1 MTRSAARLTAPLK
14 AWIRRVFGQ
23 YLAPFIE
30 RTPAAELIRQ
40 SARRHW
46 KLLLISLVAGLLGSL
61 SEGAT
66 LGVIF
71 LAVRLM
77 TGGSSATTTG
87 LPLMERLPWLQGPL
101 QALAGWSPAMLFV
114 LLLAIATG
122 LQLLFSVC
130 VYINSVASGYLGTRL
145 NREVTGLLNRRIL
158 SLSFACASRY
168 RVGDLLNYAG
178 GGGATVQQQ
187 IGLANGLIVNSLQL
201 LVYLAVLIAI
211 SPWLLLTVLLLGWAV
226 ALVQKQLLP
235 RIRLNAQAGLA
246 IAVELSSRITENIQ
260 GLRLLHSSGNLAD
273 TASRYE
279 TLLAEDER
287 VKRRSTRL
295 ESIIGPLSAVLPILV
310 IALIASLGV
319 VLFSVRASG
328 VLPNLVTFVLALQRL
343 NGRIGSLAAVATTY
357 ANSSASVGRLNAIL
371 SDDDKQFVRRGGQPF
386 AGLNQSIRFEG
397 VGLRYAPELAPALQ
411 VIDLEIPAGHTV
423 ALVGP
428 SGAGKSSIAD
438 LLVGLY
444 EPTLGKI
451 LVDGVDLRQLDLAS
465 WQRQLGV
472 VSQDT
477 FLFND
482 TIAGNIAFGMPH
494 ASRAEVQSA
503 AELAQAAGF
512 ISALPAGYDT
522 LIGERGYRLSGG
534 QRQRISLAR
543 AILRQP
549 QLLILDEA
557 TSALDTQSERLVQQA
572 IERFER
578 GHTVLVIAHRL
589 STIVRADEILVLDH
603 GRVLERGSHASL
615 LDLGGL
621 YAQLWSQQSHQD
633 LPGQPTAPKPAQ
645 R

>member
-1 MTRSAARLTAPLK
+1 MTRSAARLAAPLK
-14 AWIRRVFGQ
+14 AWIRRTFGL

-30 RTPAAELIRQ
+30 RTPAATLVRS
-40 SARRHW
+40 SARRQW
-46 KLLLISLVAGLLGSL
+46 KLLLISLSAGLLGSL

-77 TGGSSATTTG
+77 TGGNSAVTTAQ
-87 LPLMERLPWLQGPL
+87 PLLERLPWLQGPIQVL
-101 QALAGWSPAMLFV
+101 VGWSPGMLFV

-122 LQLLFSVC
+122 LQLLFSACIYV
-130 VYINSVASGYLGTRL
+130 NGVASGYLAARL

-158 SLSFACASRY
+158 SFSFACASRY
-168 RVGDLLNYAG
+168 RVGDLLSYAG
-178 GGGATVQQQ
+178 GGGPTVQQQ
-187 IGLANGLIVNSLQL
+187 LRLANDLIVNGLQL

-211 SPWLLLTVLLLGWAV
+211 SPWLLLVVVLLGWAV
-226 ALVQKQLLP
+226 AVVQKQLLP
-235 RIRLNAQAGLA
+235 RIRLNAQAGQA

-260 GLRLLHSSGNLAD
+260 GLRLLHSSGHLAE
-273 TASRYE
+273 TAIQYE
-279 TLLAEDER
+279 QLMAEDEY
-287 VKRRSTRL
+287 VKRRSSRL
-295 ESIIGPLSAVLPILV
+295 ESVIGPLSAVLPILV

-343 NGRIGSLAAVATTY
+343 NARISTLAAVATTY
-357 ANSSASVGRLNAIL
+357 ANSSASVSRLNAIL
-371 SDDDKQFVRRGGQPF
+371 GDSDKQFVRMGGKHSQ
-386 AGLNQSIRFEG
+386 GLHQAIRLEG
-397 VGLRYAPELAPALQ
+397 VGLRYAPELEPALQ
-411 VIDLEIPAGHTV
+411 EVDMEIPAGHTV

-444 EPTLGKI
+444 EPTQGRI
-451 LVDGVDLRQLDLAS
+451 LIDGVDLRQLDLAS

-477 FLFND
+477 FLMNA
-482 TIAGNIAFGMPH
+482 TIANNIAYGLPE
-494 ASRAEVQSA
+494 ASREQVQWA
-503 AELAQAAGF
+503 AEQAQAAGF
-512 ISALPAGYDT
+512 IEVLPEGYDT

-589 STIVRADEILVLDH
+589 STIVRADQILVLEA
-603 GRVLERGSHASL
+603 GRVVERGSHASL
-615 LDLGGL
+615 LNRDGL
-621 YAQLWSQQSHQD
+621 YSRLWAQQSQANPVHV
-633 LPGQPTAPKPAQ
+633 A
-645 R
+645 

>member
-1 MTRSAARLTAPLK
+1 MTRSAVRLAAPLK
-14 AWIRRVFGQ
+14 AWIRKTLGL

-30 RTPAAELIRQ
+30 RTPAATLVRS
-40 SARRHW
+40 SARRQW
-46 KLLLISLVAGLLGSL
+46 KLLLISLTAGLLGSL

-77 TGGSSATTTG
+77 TGGSSAATTAQ
-87 LPLMERLPWLQGPL
+87 PLLERLPWLQWPIQVL
-101 QALAGWSPAMLFV
+101 VGWSPGMLFV

-122 LQLLFSVC
+122 LQLLFSACIYV
-130 VYINSVASGYLGTRL
+130 NGVASGYLAARL

-158 SLSFACASRY
+158 SFSFACASRY

-178 GGGATVQQQ
+178 SGGPTVQQQ
-187 IGLANGLIVNSLQL
+187 LRLGNDLIVNGLQL

-211 SPWLLLTVLLLGWAV
+211 SPWLLLVVVLLGWAV

-235 RIRLNAQAGLA
+235 RIRHNAQAGQS
-246 IAVELSSRITENIQ
+246 IGVELSSRITENIQ
-260 GLRLLHSSGNLAD
+260 GLRLLHSSGHLAE
-273 TASRYE
+273 TASQYE
-279 TLLAEDER
+279 QLLAEDEQ
-287 VKRRSTRL
+287 VKRRSARL
-295 ESIIGPLSAVLPILV
+295 ESIIGPLSAVLPIV
-310 IALIASLGV
+310 MIALIASLGV

-343 NGRIGSLAAVATTY
+343 NARIGTLAAVATTY
-357 ANSSASVGRLNAIL
+357 ANSSAQVGRLNAIL
-371 SDDDKQFVRRGGQPF
+371 SDDDKQFVRPGGQAF
-386 AGLNQSIRFEG
+386 VGLRQAIRLEG
-397 VGLRYAPELAPALQ
+397 VSLRYAPELPPALLD
-411 VIDLEIPAGHTV
+411 IDLDIPAGHTV

-444 EPTLGKI
+444 EPSQGRI

-477 FLFND
+477 FLFNA
-482 TIAGNIAFGMPH
+482 TIADNIAYGLLE
-494 ASRAEVQSA
+494 ASREQVQWA
-503 AELAQAAGF
+503 AEQAQAAGF
-512 ISALPAGYDT
+512 IEVLPEGYDT

-572 IERFER
+572 IERFEQ

-589 STIVRADEILVLDH
+589 STIVRADQILVLEA
-603 GRVLERGSHASL
+603 GRVVERGSHASL
-615 LDLGGL
+615 LNRDGL
-621 YAQLWSQQSHQD
+621 YARLWAQQSQAN
-633 LPGQPTAPKPAQ
+633 PVRVA
-645 R
+645 